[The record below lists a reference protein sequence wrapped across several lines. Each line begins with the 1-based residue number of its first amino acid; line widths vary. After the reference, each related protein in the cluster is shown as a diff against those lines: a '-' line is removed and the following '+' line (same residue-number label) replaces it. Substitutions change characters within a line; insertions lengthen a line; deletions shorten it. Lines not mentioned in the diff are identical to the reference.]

1 MVGFWSG
8 NHLYSRYKRRWVRFL
23 AIAVAVALLVATG
36 VPAVGTEQSRAFLAT
51 AETTD
56 LIDKGRQ
63 LYRQQEY
70 EQAIAL
76 WQEALDRFELRG
88 ETAQQALTLSYLAL
102 TDRHLGNWESAQT
115 HLNRALKLLERSPS
129 EVRIIAQVLNT
140 QGQLYHGQGQFKA
153 ALSAWEK
160 AEQAY
165 QQAGDAEGVT
175 GSQLNQ
181 ASVLQQLGL
190 NERSQEF
197 LNALIERLESQPHSL
212 LKVQALRTLGVSFHL
227 AAQWRKAQEL
237 LEESLTLSQTLNTP
251 LEMAQSLLSLGN
263 LAKDCHHR
271 EVALDY
277 YQQAIATTPDH
288 LLLNVQA
295 TANLLRLHIEQQAF
309 TDALELIAPLKADL
323 NQLPLSHSSIYAH
336 LNIAESLLRLFKL
349 QPQLDPTL
357 LETATQL
364 TELTRQQSITLKD
377 TRAQGWATLQ
387 LGKFYA
393 ENEQLETALEL
404 TQEALFMAQKIGA
417 ADLQARANWQQGQL
431 FIKQEDRD
439 SALVAYRSAVD
450 TLESIRGDVVTTNPQ
465 MQFSFSD
472 DIDPVYRGLIGLL
485 LQTDKDSQK
494 DPARVQE
501 AREIL
506 EALQLAELDHFFR
519 EACRANRP
527 KPIDKIDPKAAVIY
541 PIILPDRLEVILT
554 LPGQNQQ
561 HYSTPIPQPELE
573 AHLYQMRQSLHPAY
587 SNQERLKLY
596 QQAYHW
602 LIEPAESALKNHQIE
617 TLVFVLDSQLQNV
630 PMAALYNGE
639 RYLIEDYA
647 IALTK
652 SLQLIQSPPLEPE
665 KLQALTAGLSEA
677 RQGFRPL
684 PGVASEVEQISH
696 EIQTRVLLDR
706 QFTAE
711 ELKKAIQET
720 PFPIVH
726 LATHGQFSS
735 DAEETFI
742 LTWDSQINVREL
754 DDLVRLR
761 SSPTWQN
768 PIELLVLS
776 ACKTAQGDERAILGL
791 AGVAL
796 RSGARSTLATL
807 WAVRDQSTAQFM
819 VDFYQHLNQPG
830 MSKAK
835 ALQQAQIN
843 LLHSQYHHPIYWAP
857 FVMIGNWL

>member
-1 MVGFWSG
+1 MGKM
-8 NHLYSRYKRRWVRFL
+8 LYLGYKHRWVKFL
-23 AIAVAVALLVATG
+23 WIALIALVVALLVGMG
-36 VPAVGTEQSRAFLAT
+36 VPAVGKEQPRVFLAT
-51 AETTD
+51 TKTTD
-56 LIDKGRQ
+56 LIDQGRQ
-63 LYRQQEY
+63 WYQKQEY

-76 WQEALDRFELRG
+76 WQPALTQFERSG

-102 TDRHLGNWESAQT
+102 AYQGLGNWESAKQSMESA
-115 HLNRALKLLERSPS
+115 LNLLEPLPS
-129 EVRIIAQVLNT
+129 EVGILAQVLNT
-140 QGQLYHGQGQFKA
+140 QGQLYYSQGQLEA

-165 QQAGDAEGVT
+165 HRAKDPEGVT

-181 ASVLQQLGL
+181 ASVLQRLGL
-190 NERSQEF
+190 NERSQDL
-197 LNALIERLESQPHSL
+197 LNALIERLEPQPPSL

-227 AAQWRKAQEL
+227 AAQFAQAQQL
-237 LEESLTLSQTLNTP
+237 LDESLHLSQSLNAP
-251 LEMAQSLLSLGN
+251 SEIAQNFLSLGN
-263 LAKDCHHR
+263 LAKDCNHP
-271 EVALDY
+271 EAALDY

-288 LLLNVQA
+288 LLLKVQA
-295 TANLLRLHIEQQAF
+295 NANLLRLHLEQQAF
-309 TDALELIAPLKADL
+309 TEALELIPPLKADL
-323 NQLPLSHSSIYAH
+323 AQLPLSHSSIYAH
-336 LNIAESLLRLFKL
+336 LNVAESLLRLFRL

-357 LETATQL
+357 LETAAQL
-364 TELTRQQSITLKD
+364 TELAREQSLTLKD
-377 TRAQGWATLQ
+377 SRAQGWATLQ
-387 LGKFYA
+387 LGKLYA
-393 ENEQLETALEL
+393 QNEELETALQL

-417 ADLQARANWQQGQL
+417 SDLQARASWQQGQL
-431 FIKQEDRD
+431 LVQQEDER

-450 TLESIRGDVVTTNPQ
+450 TLESIRGDVVATNPD
-465 MQFSFSD
+465 MQFSFRE

-485 LQTDKDSQK
+485 LQTDEEN
-494 DPARVQE
+494 PNRIQE
-501 AREIL
+501 ARQTL

-527 KPIDKIDPKAAVIY
+527 TPIDKIDPKAAVIY

-554 LPGQNQQ
+554 LPGDIQQ

-573 AHLYQMRQSLHPAY
+573 EHLRQMRQSLHPAY

-596 QQAYHW
+596 QQAYNW
-602 LIEPAESALKNHQIE
+602 LIQPAESALRASKIE

-630 PMAALYNGE
+630 PMAALYDGE
-639 RYLIEDYA
+639 HYLVEEYA

-684 PGVASEVEQISH
+684 PGVAEEVEQIGH
-696 EIQTRVLLDR
+696 QIKTRLLLDR
-706 QFTAE
+706 TFTAE

-735 DAEETFI
+735 DAEGTFI
-742 LTWDSQINVREL
+742 LTWDSQINVRDL
-754 DDLVRLR
+754 DTLVRSR
-761 SSPTWQN
+761 SQPLQN

-843 LLHSQYHHPIYWAP
+843 LLQSKYRHPIYWAP
-857 FVMIGNWL
+857 FVMVGNWL

>member
-1 MVGFWSG
+1 M
-8 NHLYSRYKRRWVRFL
+8 LYSGYKNRWVRFL
-23 AIAVAVALLVATG
+23 WSALIALTVALFVGMG
-36 VPAVGTEQSRAFLAT
+36 VPAVGKEPWRAFLVT

-56 LIDKGRQ
+56 LIDQGRQ
-63 LYRQQEY
+63 WYQKQEY
-70 EQAIAL
+70 EEAIAL
-76 WQEALDRFELRG
+76 WQQALTQFQRSN

-102 TDRHLGNWESAQT
+102 ADQHLGNWESAKQSMDSA
-115 HLNRALKLLERSPS
+115 LNLLERLPS
-129 EVRIIAQVLNT
+129 EVHILAQVLNT
-140 QGQLYHGQGQFKA
+140 QGQLYYSQGQLEA
-153 ALSAWEK
+153 ALSSWEN

-165 QQAGDAEGVT
+165 QQARDPEGVT

-181 ASVLQQLGL
+181 ASVLQRLGL
-190 NERSQEF
+190 NERSQEV
-197 LNALIERLESQPHSL
+197 LNALIQRLENQPHSL

-237 LEESLTLSQTLNTP
+237 LEVSLTLSQTLNAP
-251 LEMAQSLLSLGN
+251 SEIGQNLLSLGN
-263 LAKDCHHR
+263 LAKDRHHP
-271 EVALDY
+271 EAALDY
-277 YQQAIATTPDH
+277 YQQAIATTPDN
-288 LLLNVQA
+288 LLLQVQA
-295 TANLLRLHIEQQAF
+295 NANLLRLHLEQQAF
-309 TDALELIAPLKADL
+309 ADALELIPPLKTAL
-323 NQLPLSHSSIYAH
+323 PQLPLSHSSIYAH
-336 LNIAESLLRLFKL
+336 LNVAESLLRLFRL

-364 TELTRQQSITLKD
+364 TELAKEQSITLKD
-377 TRAQGWATLQ
+377 LRAQAWATLQ
-387 LGKFYA
+387 LGKIYA
-393 ENEQLETALEL
+393 QNQQLDRALEL
-404 TQEALFMAQKIGA
+404 TQEALFMAQKIRA
-417 ADLQARANWQQGQL
+417 ADLQARASWQQGQL
-431 FIKQEDRD
+431 LVQQEDRD
-439 SALVAYRSAVD
+439 SALIAYRSAVN
-450 TLESIRGDVVTTNPQ
+450 TLESIRGDVVATNPD
-465 MQFSFSD
+465 MQFSFRE
-472 DIDPVYRGLIGLL
+472 DIDPAYRGLIGLL
-485 LQTDKDSQK
+485 LQTHEEN
-494 DPARVQE
+494 PNRVQE
-501 AREIL
+501 ARQTL

-541 PIILPDRLEVILT
+541 PIILPDRLEVIVT
-554 LPGQNQQ
+554 LPGDIEQ

-573 AHLYQMRQSLHPAY
+573 AHLHQMRQSLHPAY

-602 LIEPAESALKNHQIE
+602 LVEPAENALKQQKIE

-630 PMAALYNGE
+630 PMAALYDGE
-639 RYLIEDYA
+639 HYLVEKYA

-684 PGVASEVEQISH
+684 PGVAAEVAQIGH
-696 EIQTRVLLDR
+696 QIKTRVLLDR
-706 QFTAE
+706 TFTAE

-720 PFPIVH
+720 PFPIIH

-735 DAEETFI
+735 DAEGTFI
-742 LTWDSQINVREL
+742 LTWDSRINVRDL
-754 DDLVRLR
+754 DTLVRSR
-761 SSPTWQN
+761 SQPLQN

-807 WAVRDQSTAQFM
+807 WAVRDQSTALFM

-843 LLHSQYHHPIYWAP
+843 LLQSKYRHPIYWAP
-857 FVMIGNWL
+857 FVMVGNWL